1 MAESGKERVDL
12 SVGNILKLHTRAQ
25 LQDEDLYTFLKRELP
40 ELEPEE
46 RLQYLAAILNDY
58 LEEYEYDND
67 DEMSMDGYR
76 IKRFFPKKG
85 SHAPQE

>member
-40 ELEPEE
+40 KLEPEE

-58 LEEYEYDND
+58 LEEYEYDNS

-85 SHAPQE
+85 FHDRQG